1 MVKETPQVIDPSEG
15 EHSDSE
21 QDVPDLATPE
31 LDQLVL
37 TAEEQQDFD
46 SFALASWSMA
56 HSRSKA
62 SLWKF
67 SEEDPKRL
75 FSSSDTSPEAQ
86 TTNTQA

>member
-46 SFALASWSMA
+46 SFALASWNMA

-62 SLWKF
+62 PLWKF
-67 SEEDPKRL
+67 SEEDPKVY
-75 FSSSDTSPEAQ
+75 SQAQ
-86 TTNTQA
+86 TQAQTANTQA